1 MQNSLK
7 KREAAYTILE
17 KKFQAQ
23 KQMIVQ
29 LGEVNNTV
37 VNENEQD
44 VSLEQLL
51 DESNFSHKESNVN
64 LIKKLLSLPLY
75 TNQLN

>member
-1 MQNSLK
+1 MESSIADKHVLMNSKVELERLQNSLK

-23 KQMIVQ
+23 KEMIVQ

-37 VNENEQD
+37 VNENERLVQ
-44 VSLEQLL
+44 EKR
-51 DESNFSHKESNVN
+51 N
-64 LIKKLLSLPLY
+64 
-75 TNQLN
+75 

>member
-1 MQNSLK
+1 MILQNSLK

-23 KQMIVQ
+23 KEMIVQ

-37 VNENEQD
+37 VNENERLVQEKAE
-44 VSLEQLL
+44 LELQY
-51 DESNFSHKESNVN
+51 E
-64 LIKKLLSLPLY
+64 KLKIVLRI
-75 TNQLN
+75 NQKMK